1 MQGTTIDLGRG
12 TGGRTGAVIVGT
24 DGSQTATKAVETA
37 AKLALDNHLELVI
50 ALGYRPKTT
59 SGIKAL
65 DAYMPDSELWRLGPG
80 AQGEQHVQVAI
91 AAARQ
96 LVGDGVKVHGRCEP
110 GNPSRLLLELADEVH
125 APAIVVGNVGMTGW
139 GHRRSVPHRITAHA
153 SCDVVVVD
161 TDSWAKG
168 GVAPEAPI
176 SALVRRAN
184 QG

>member
-12 TGGRTGAVIVGT
+12 TGGRAGAVLVGT
-24 DGSQTATKAVETA
+24 DGSQTATKAVVTA
-37 AKLALDNHLELVI
+37 AKLALDNHLDLVI
-50 ALGYRPKTT
+50 ALGYRPK
-59 SGIKAL
+59 SAAALKAL
-65 DAYMPDSELWRLGPG
+65 DAYMPDTELWRLGPG
-80 AQGEQHVQVAI
+80 AQGEQHVQAAI

-96 LVGDGVKVHGRCEP
+96 VVGDEVRVRGRCEP
-110 GNPSRLLLELADEVH
+110 GNPARLLLELADEVH